1 METPRPNPW
10 LVELLVLA
18 AGGLL
23 LYGVLFAWVKIEEKI
38 KTRTENHHDRSKR

>member
-10 LVELLVLA
+10 VAELLVLA

-23 LYGVLFAWVKIEEKI
+23 LYGVLFAWVKIQEKI
-38 KTRTENHHDRSKR
+38 KTRREEHHDGSKR